1 MSEQT
6 PDAPTQQPP
15 LCEYCRHRY
24 DFHVPAVNTF
34 LQCRVTG
41 CRCGD
46 YEYPS
51 ASPSLASQVQAV
63 VEAVKVY
70 HEAQRRTFG
79 DVKIVHSGRCG
90 AELQAVIDA
99 ADRLSTLAQEGT

>member
-1 MSEQT
+1 MSEQCSKCQRPGRFT
-6 PDAPTQQPP
+6 GDPTGIGQTMCQDCMHKWDVECIE
-15 LCEYCRHRY
+15 LRY
-24 DFHVPAVNTF
+24 KREQA
-34 LQCRVTG
+34 
-41 CRCGD
+41 
-46 YEYPS
+46 
-51 ASPSLASQVQAV
+51 ALASQVQAV
-63 VEAVKVY
+63 VEAIKAY